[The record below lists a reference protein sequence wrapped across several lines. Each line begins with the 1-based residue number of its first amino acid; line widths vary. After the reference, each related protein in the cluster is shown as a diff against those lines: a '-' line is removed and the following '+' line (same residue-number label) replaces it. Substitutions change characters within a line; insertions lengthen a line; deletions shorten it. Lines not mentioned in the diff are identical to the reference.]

1 MSTVSAFRELAQFL
15 IAKRESTTREQ
26 LERGRFGNRTRVLIT
41 RIASALRLTL
51 HETNMMLLLADLTG
65 STGSTVN
72 PLALALAMELKRPA
86 LAARVA
92 GLIRRQEVRFLCLT
106 LKS

>member
-1 MSTVSAFRELAQFL
+1 
-15 IAKRESTTREQ
+15 
-26 LERGRFGNRTRVLIT
+26 
-41 RIASALRLTL
+41 
-51 HETNMMLLLADLTG
+51 MMLLLADLTG
-65 STGSTVN
+65 STGLTVN